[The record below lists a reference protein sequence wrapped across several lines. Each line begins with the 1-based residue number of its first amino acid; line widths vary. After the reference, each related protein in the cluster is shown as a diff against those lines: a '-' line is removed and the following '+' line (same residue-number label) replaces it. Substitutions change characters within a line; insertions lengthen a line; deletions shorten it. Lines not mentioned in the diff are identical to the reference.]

1 MPPQPPSPASPSAA
15 LPPSRVAFDERQ
27 LPTGDG
33 HLLYVAQYGQPQAP
47 AAVVLHGGPGS
58 GTQPSVLDW
67 FDLATQRVILF
78 DQRGAGR
85 SHPQGRLQANDSARL
100 VADIELIRETLGIQ
114 RWMVVGGSWG
124 ATLALLYAERHAER
138 ISAMVLRGSFLASE
152 RELQWF
158 FQSLRAMVPDGW
170 AQLTAGWDE
179 KAKTRVLPTLAA
191 ALLRN
196 DDGASSGISSGIS
209 SGAASAAASEAAM
222 DAALRWGRYEGAVM
236 QAMAGKLGTSMSGG
250 DRAANTGSGAGT
262 AKEAGASDGDAASRQ
277 RALNKYRLQAHYL
290 TQGCFTSEAQLLAA
304 AARLQD
310 TPVVLVH
317 GTHDLVCPP
326 ENALRLQQAMPHARL
341 HWVEKGGH
349 TPADPGIAAALKQ
362 AIAELAG
369 R

>member
-1 MPPQPPSPASPSAA
+1 MPLQPPSPASPSAA
-15 LPPSRVAFDERQ
+15 PPASRVAFDERQ

-33 HLLYVAQYGQPQAP
+33 HLLYVAQYGQPQGP

-67 FDLATQRVILF
+67 FDLGMQRVILF

-85 SHPQGRLQANDSARL
+85 SQPQGGLQANDSARL
-100 VADIELIRETLGIQ
+100 VADIELIRQTLGIQ

-124 ATLALLYAERHAER
+124 ATLALLYAGLHAER

-152 RELQWF
+152 RELHWF

-179 KAKTRVLPTLAA
+179 EAKTRVLHTLAA

-196 DDGASSGISSGIS
+196 DDGASSGISSG
-209 SGAASAAASEAAM
+209 AASAAASEVAM

-236 QAMAGKLGTSMSGG
+236 QAMAGKLGTSMAGG
-250 DRAANTGSGAGT
+250 DRVAGT
-262 AKEAGASDGDAASRQ
+262 GTGTSTAKDAGASDGDAAARQ

-304 AARLQD
+304 AARLKD

-326 ENALRLQQAMPHARL
+326 ENALRLQQAMPRARL

-362 AIAELAG
+362 AVAELAG